1 MSMRYSD
8 DIIEEVRQKNDI
20 VDVVSQYVRL
30 TRRGSTYF
38 GLCPFHNEKTPSFS
52 VTPGK
57 QMYYCFG
64 CGAGGNVYN
73 FIMEYENY
81 TFGEALKHLAD
92 RAGVE
97 LPKIEYSREVREKA
111 EQRAELLE
119 INKQAAQYYYYQLR
133 TEGGKIGY
141 QYLSGRGLSEET
153 MRKFG
158 LGYSDKFGGG
168 LYKFLKSKGY
178 SDERL
183 RESGL
188 FNVDERHGMYDKFW
202 NRVIFPIMDVNN
214 RVIGFG
220 GRVMG
225 DGKPK
230 YLNSPETKIFD
241 KSRNLY
247 GLNIART
254 TRKKYLILCEGYMD
268 VISMHQAGFTNA
280 VASLGTALT
289 SGHASLLKRYTQEV
303 LLLYDSDEAGIRA
316 ALRGIPILRD
326 AGVSSRVVNLKPYKD
341 PDEFI
346 KNMGAEAFEERL
358 GQASDSFMFR
368 VSIAESEFPMDEP
381 QGQNRFFERCAE
393 LLLELKDELERN
405 LYIEAIVKK
414 YRGQYGVSVED
425 LRKRVNTLALKGTPA
440 ENRTQ
445 PKTSG
450 GQNKKKKE
458 SASDQVQKLML
469 TWLVTYPGIFDKVA
483 QYLNAEDF
491 IVPLYKEVAQ
501 MLFRQREEEGQ
512 VNPAKLLNSF
522 TDSEEQREVASLFNA
537 TIHLE
542 TQQEQ
547 DRAFAD
553 TLLRIKAESLAE
565 KNRNLDPTDMVGLQQ
580 ILREKKE
587 LEELGRKR
595 QELHISFE

>member
-1 MSMRYSD
+1 MRYSD

-20 VDVVSQYVRL
+20 VDVVSQYVKL
-30 TRRGSTYF
+30 TKKGSSYF

-64 CGAGGNVYN
+64 CGAGGNVFN

-81 TFGEALKHLAD
+81 TFGETLKHLAD

-97 LPKIEYSREVREKA
+97 LPKIEYSKEVREKA
-111 EQRAELLE
+111 QEREELLE
-119 INKQAAQYYYYQLR
+119 INKQAAQYFYYQLR
-133 TEGGKIGY
+133 TEKGTQGY
-141 QYLSGRGLSEET
+141 RYLTERGLSEET

-168 LYKFLKSKGY
+168 LYQFLKSRGY
-178 SDERL
+178 SDDRL

-230 YLNSPETKIFD
+230 YLNSPETRIFD

-247 GLNIART
+247 GLNVART
-254 TRKKYLILCEGYMD
+254 TRQRYLILCEGYMD

-316 ALRGIPILRD
+316 ALRAIPILRE
-326 AGVSSRVVNLKPYKD
+326 AGVNSRVVNLHPYKD

-346 KNMGAEAFEERL
+346 KNLGAEAFEERL
-358 GQASDSFMFR
+358 SQASDSFIFR
-368 VSIAESEFPMDEP
+368 ISIAENEFPMKEP

-393 LLLELKDELERN
+393 MLLELKDELERN
-405 LYIEAIVKK
+405 LYIEAIVRK
-414 YRGQYGVSVED
+414 YRGQYGISAED

-440 ENRTQ
+440 EHRAQ
-445 PKTSG
+445 PKKSQDG
-450 GQNKKKKE
+450 ASRKKKD
-458 SASDQVQKLML
+458 SASDQAQKLML
-469 TWLVTYPGIFDKVA
+469 TWMVTYPKIFDKVA
-483 QYLNAEDF
+483 QYLTPEDF
-491 IVPLYKEVAQ
+491 VVPLYREVAG
-501 MLFRQREEEGQ
+501 MLFEQRKEGE
-512 VNPAKLLNSF
+512 VNPARLLNSF

-542 TQQEQ
+542 TPQEQ
-547 DRAFAD
+547 DQAFAD
-553 TLLRIKAESLAE
+553 TLLRIKTESLAE
-565 KNRNLDPTDMVGLQQ
+565 RNRNWNPADMAGLQE
-580 ILREKKE
+580 IIKAKKE

-595 QELHISFE
+595 RELHISFE